1 MIKEWNENDD
11 IIAAHRET
19 CTFHNLNTSFSRDQ
33 EQPTAVFEAE
43 TFLDTNNRYT
53 FHELSIR
60 NKQPKKVEYAGH
72 QARLDSYK
80 DGWKEEFAVTPKQ
93 LSEAGFY
100 YAGYRDC
107 ARCSVLS
114 LRYRFKTFGL
124 KNDDTWVEH
133 ARESPFCTYLLH
145 IVGTELCDKVQSLNK
160 NRGTPIPLITV
171 LEHMDTIPDFFKQKE
186 AYRNPEIDILID
198 EGFDRDQA
206 TLLQSVES
214 TIPAKLEELTVS
226 SQGFKTSTSEE
237 EKQDNH
243 HFFSYGDILVR

>member
-1 MIKEWNENDD
+1 MSFRNHWPSTSTKSACQFAANGFVLCKDHYVTVCAFCKIMIKEWNENDD

-107 ARCSVLS
+107 ARCFHCGIG
-114 LRYRFKTFGL
+114 LRHLG
-124 KNDDTWVEH
+124 
-133 ARESPFCTYLLH
+133 
-145 IVGTELCDKVQSLNK
+145 
-160 NRGTPIPLITV
+160 
-171 LEHMDTIPDFFKQKE
+171 
-186 AYRNPEIDILID
+186 
-198 EGFDRDQA
+198 
-206 TLLQSVES
+206 
-214 TIPAKLEELTVS
+214 
-226 SQGFKTSTSEE
+226 
-237 EKQDNH
+237 
-243 HFFSYGDILVR
+243 